1 MMRMIFTAAMVLSIV
16 FMLMKWKN
24 RILNGFLNWK
34 QGRKY
39 LVPIIANVILWK
51 KKKEAVE

>member
-1 MMRMIFTAAMVLSIV
+1 MMRMFFTAAMVISII
-16 FMLMKWKN
+16 FILMKWKY

-51 KKKEAVE
+51 KKKEMV